1 MPKVPLPAN
10 AKLFYALGMLCSSYF
25 LITLRKAKCGVVK
38 KTVLK
43 LLLFFLGWI
52 ERLAFIY
59 NSTGTPFDCIMM
71 KFGKYFILP
80 MGELVFI
87 PKKYVVNL
95 VTNIFVY
102 LLVFDKANKSGSL
115 LCVNTPG

>member
-52 ERLAFIY
+52 ERLASIY
-59 NSTGTPFDCIMM
+59 NSTGTPFHCNDDE
-71 KFGKYFILP
+71 ILQ
-80 MGELVFI
+80 VFHLAYGRARI
-87 PKKYVVNL
+87 HPKE
-95 VTNIFVY
+95 IC
-102 LLVFDKANKSGSL
+102 S
-115 LCVNTPG
+115 